1 MVVCECVIIPII
13 ISIVASHHHHH
24 HHPQHPPTSVEPSSY
39 RAMGSMHGGG
49 GFEWLPV
56 LARILS
62 SCSTGGWWRWSLCF
76 RGRDKRQRTHA
87 DTQTRSKLRDVL
99 MLLSVFTLL
108 LSKYKWQGSYYSP
121 CVYGSDSGAVQR
133 DTDQHLA
140 HLPLNT

>member
-1 MVVCECVIIPII
+1 MVARTRSHPKLMLNWWVVEV
-13 ISIVASHHHHH
+13 VAVFSG
-24 HHPQHPPTSVEPSSY
+24 E
-39 RAMGSMHGGG
+39 
-49 GFEWLPV
+49 
-56 LARILS
+56 
-62 SCSTGGWWRWSLCF
+62 
-76 RGRDKRQRTHA
+76 RQKTTHTHA